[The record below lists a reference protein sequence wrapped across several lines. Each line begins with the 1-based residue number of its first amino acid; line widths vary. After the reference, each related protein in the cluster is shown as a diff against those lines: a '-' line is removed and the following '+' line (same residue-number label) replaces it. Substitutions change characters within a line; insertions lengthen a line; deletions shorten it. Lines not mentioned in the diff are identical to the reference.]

1 MAETKDNI
9 AQADQLAADL
19 HKTLVDLI
27 SSSNDLDIQRIL
39 KRSEAEI
46 MDLRH
51 NLSLVRR
58 LKGE

>member
-1 MAETKDNI
+1 MSSMNEKIARADKLADELHTSLVALLTDN
-9 AQADQLAADL
+9 DDYDVL
-19 HKTLVDLI
+19 
-27 SSSNDLDIQRIL
+27 RIL

-58 LKGE
+58 LKGV